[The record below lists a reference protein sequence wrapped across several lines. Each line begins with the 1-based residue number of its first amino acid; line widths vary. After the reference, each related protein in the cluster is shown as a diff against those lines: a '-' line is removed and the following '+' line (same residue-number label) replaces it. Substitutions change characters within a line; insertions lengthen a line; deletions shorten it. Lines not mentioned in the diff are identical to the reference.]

1 MHNTNLH
8 KHRSSTDM
16 LITRMMRS
24 RGVGLEEH
32 VTRMGVTKNAYKV
45 VLVKR
50 DRQKPHGGTRSR
62 W

>member
-1 MHNTNLH
+1 MHNMNLH
-8 KHRSSTDM
+8 KYRSSTDI

-32 VTRMGVTKNAYKV
+32 VTCMGGTKNTYNI

-50 DRQKPHGGTRSR
+50 DQQKPHGRTRIR